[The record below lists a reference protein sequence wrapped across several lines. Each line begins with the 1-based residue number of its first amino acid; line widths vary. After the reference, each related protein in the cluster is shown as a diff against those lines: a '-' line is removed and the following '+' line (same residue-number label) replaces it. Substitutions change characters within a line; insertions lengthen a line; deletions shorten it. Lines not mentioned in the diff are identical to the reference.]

1 MRYYIIKRLLLSIPT
16 LFGITILTFLI
27 TRFVPGGPLE
37 QLLSELKFSE
47 TEQQISHE
55 GLVEED
61 LAYLK
66 ELYGLDKNWFVAL
79 LGLVK
84 KTNLILLPKLAASG
98 TKELRSCLKITVL
111 LFNPLASLI
120 LWRKRCE
127 HSLG

>member
-55 GLVEED
+55 GLVEE
-61 LAYLK
+61 
-66 ELYGLDKNWFVAL
+66 
-79 LGLVK
+79 GLVEEAK
-84 KTNLILLPKLAASG
+84 QISDSKLPIKNKIPPIKTIPKAIG
-98 TKELRSCLKITVL
+98 
-111 LFNPLASLI
+111 
-120 LWRKRCE
+120 
-127 HSLG
+127 